1 MEYVISFDTDF
12 GGVEIKTSGEADL
25 AGLLGHATELVGDGR
40 YVPGMPVLI
49 DHTDLDATSI
59 PSADLAS
66 LGQHVTTLA
75 SRLGDSRVAVVVPN
89 ALTYGLGRMAQA
101 RQETHVDMRLFYSRA
116 DALAFLKRPTD

>member
-25 AGLLGHATELVGDGR
+25 AGLLGHATELARDER

-49 DHTDLDATSI
+49 DHSELDATSV

-66 LGQHVTTLA
+66 LGLHVTTLA

-89 ALTYGLGRMAQA
+89 ALAYGLGRTAQA
-101 RQETHVDMRLFYSRA
+101 RQETQIDMRLVHSRA
-116 DALAFLKRPTD
+116 EALAFLRRPGD